1 MDDRKLASSKL
12 DQKIE
17 EQTPILLVRKTHKS
31 TKNQDPE
38 EMDRIQLGKD
48 KFIDLEVTDRDYD
61 KRNWILKV
69 FDCFLGRK
77 KYFARTVYINGTTYP
92 SYQSY
97 PANVVRNQKYSLLT
111 FLPVALYEQF
121 KFFFNF
127 YYLIITLTQFIPILQ
142 VGFLFT
148 YVAPLAFVMGITL
161 LKELFDDLKR
171 MKRDYEANSQK
182 YEKLTPTGTEIIPSS
197 SIKVGDMIFIHPNQR
212 IPADCILLRTSEKT
226 GASFIRTDQLDGE
239 TDWKLRRPIPSL
251 QKLKSNEQLFE
262 VNGYIYAEK
271 PKKEIY
277 DFLGTF
283 TTINPTDGSEE
294 VDSLNL
300 ENTLWTNT
308 VVATGTVIGLVLYT
322 GKETRASLNTSNP
335 TSKIGLL
342 DLELNFFSKLL
353 FVLMLILSFLMIAL
367 NLFRGLWFIT
377 FFRFLLLFSS
387 IIPISMR
394 VNLDMGKTLYSF
406 FIMRDKKIQDTIVRN
421 SSIPEELGR
430 ISYLFSDKTGTLT
443 QNDMIFK
450 KLHLGSISFTQD
462 DLSDIA
468 SQLKDGYSKE
478 SKVHKMMNAVGL
490 CHNVTPTTEGE
501 ERVLQASSPDEI
513 ALVKFAESVGLILHD
528 RTLTTI
534 TIQTPINTIENY
546 EVLQIFPFTSES
558 KRMGIVVE
566 NKETGQIYFYVKGA
580 DVIMSK
586 IVDSADWLTEE
597 CDNLARS
604 GLRTLVFGQKLLK
617 RSEYDEFAENY
628 KIAKATMQNRTENM
642 NKVREELEIGLELVG
657 VTGVEDKLQENVQ
670 ECIENLRNADIKIWM
685 LTGDKV
691 ETATCIARSTKL
703 VSRAQNIFY
712 ILSKSPEEISDKL
725 DEFNTQTDSCLIL
738 DGSTLQVCVDHLK
751 EKFCSIAKKAPC
763 VVCCRCSP
771 TQKAVI
777 VEMIKDSDKSKRVA
791 AIGDGG
797 NDVSMILAA
806 HCGIGIVGKEGKH
819 ASLAADFSINQF
831 SHCQRLILW
840 HGRNSY
846 KRSARLSQFVI
857 HRGLIISIIQALFSA
872 IFYFAAIPIYTGWL
886 MVGYATFYTMV
897 PVFAIVLDSDVSED
911 VAFRFPELYKELQKG
926 RSLNVKTF
934 FSFVFKAV
942 YQGGIIML
950 LSILLFDSSF
960 QRIVSITF
968 TALIITEL
976 LMVQIEVHRHCNPW
990 IIIANF
996 VSLILYFLSILLLP
1010 SYFDIP
1016 FVMSIHFWWRVL
1028 IIIIVSLAPVYIV
1041 KFLSQKINPPSY
1053 TKL

>member
-1 MDDRKLASSKL
+1 MNI
-12 DQKIE
+12 QTE
-17 EQTPILLVRKTHKS
+17 ENTPILLVRKIQKS
-31 TKNQDPE
+31 TKVQDPD
-38 EMDRIQLGKD
+38 EMERIQLGKEKFLDLNEQD
-48 KFIDLEVTDRDYD
+48 KDYD
-61 KRNWILKV
+61 QRNIFTKM
-69 FDCFLGRK
+69 FDCILGRGK
-77 KYFARTVYINGTTYP
+77 HYARTVYLKGITFPTY
-92 SYQSY
+92 QNY
-97 PANVVRNQKYSLLT
+97 PANVVRNQKYNLLS

-121 KFFFNF
+121 KFFFNL
-127 YYLIITLTQFIPILQ
+127 YYLLITLTQFIPILQ

-161 LKELFDDLKR
+161 LKELIDDLKR

-182 YEKLTPTGTEIIPSS
+182 YEKLTVNRTEIIPSS

-212 IPADCILLRTSEKT
+212 IPADCILLKTSEKT

-262 VNGYIYAEK
+262 INGFVYAER

-283 TTINPTDGSEE
+283 TFINDDGTEE
-294 VDSLNL
+294 VESLNL

-308 VVATGTVIGLVLYT
+308 VVATGTVIGLVIYT

-335 TSKIGLL
+335 SSKIGLL

-353 FVLMLILSFLMIAL
+353 FILMLIISFLMISL

-406 FIMRDKKIQDTIVRN
+406 FIMRDKKIPDTIVRN

-462 DLSDIA
+462 DLSDIEF
-468 SQLKDGYSKE
+468 QLKEGYSKD
-478 SKVHKMMNAVGL
+478 SKVHKMLNAVSL
-490 CHNVTPTTEGE
+490 CHNVTPTTEGDQ
-501 ERVLQASSPDEI
+501 RVLQASSPDEI

-558 KRMGIVVE
+558 KRMGIIVE

-604 GLRTLVFGQKLLK
+604 GLRTLVFGRKELK
-617 RSEYDEFAENY
+617 KSEYEEFSENY
-628 KIAKATMQNRTENM
+628 KIAKATIQNRTENM

-670 ECIENLRNADIKIWM
+670 ECIENLRNADIKVWM

-703 VSRAQNIFY
+703 VSRNQNIFY
-712 ILSKSPEEISDKL
+712 IISKNSDEISEKL

-738 DGSTLQVCVDHLK
+738 DGTTLQVCVDYLK
-751 EKFCSIAKKAPC
+751 EKFVAISKKAPC

-771 TQKAVI
+771 TQKAII
-777 VEMIKDSDKSKRVA
+777 VEMIKESDKNKRVA

-846 KRSARLSQFVI
+846 KRSATLSQFVI
-857 HRGLIISIIQALFSA
+857 HRGLIISIIQAIFSA

-886 MVGYATFYTMV
+886 MVGYATFYTMI
-897 PVFAIVLDSDVSED
+897 PVFAIVLDNDVSED

-934 FSFVFKAV
+934 FSFVFKAC

-950 LSILLFDSSF
+950 LSILLFESSF

-990 IIIANF
+990 IIIAN
-996 VSLILYFLSILLLP
+996 LLSILVYFGSIFLLP
-1010 SYFDIP
+1010 SYFDLP
-1016 FVMSIHFWWRVL
+1016 FVMSFQFWWRVL
-1028 IIIIVSLAPVYIV
+1028 VIIIVSLAPVYVV
-1041 KFLSQKINPPSY
+1041 KFISQKINPPSY
-1053 TKL
+1053 SKL